1 MTVRDRLGEVRYVVI
16 PGKGHPVEETTAREL
31 LPFLKP
37 GAAIRR
43 VTLGRKPLDGVSF
56 QGALSHELTP
66 ESNARTIAS
75 EKDAIHIAVADAA
88 WFSRLAGAGFKVPRN
103 KDWIYIHFEAGG
115 PAFLVSS
122 QPYFLFTGFTRL
134 VEDLLD
140 RDTNE
145 LRHRLLEISFSVEK
159 STFDLALTQYARIMR
174 TFDRDRYVREYAR
187 LGFTHIE
194 VNALATPFPYEQGV
208 PDEFYPDFYTYCPA
222 LDQFV
227 DSRLNRGLYP
237 REYLEANLARL
248 KENAR
253 LALKYGLVPGLLCF
267 EPRSVPETLFQRYP
281 TLRGARVDHPFRSF
295 KPRYSLSLVHPLARR
310 HYAEMMSNL
319 MAEVPELE
327 FMAIW
332 SNDSGSG
339 FEHTKSLYVGRNGG
353 AYMIREWKNDEEIA
367 RSAAANIA
375 GFYRLLRDAAAK
387 VNPRFRV
394 ITRLESFY
402 GERRYLWPELKD
414 RIDVEVNSLLVSG
427 WENNYPHPEYPDIQV
442 LGSAYHNRLRPREK
456 RVVSELEARGGRGY
470 FYHFFNSHGNHEPL
484 LGIPFPWLT
493 YEKLRACA
501 KLGIRTLAHMGGL
514 QPPDKVP
521 YAVNQEI
528 FREFQLDAGLS
539 VDRTVSKIAR
549 RYAGDRFAGDLV
561 KGWRLIERSIRRFV
575 PMSLY
580 SGFGSV
586 WNRLLVRPLVPDILK
601 IPDEDRAYYEKVMV
615 SPVHNP
621 NKVDLARDVLFE
633 LITKDYARRAYRR
646 IDAGAMKP
654 LRAAIDLFT
663 KIKVEAV
670 RAGDEQAGSVFI
682 DQACRAQALWGLYET
697 LRNTAVWIYAV
708 HEYLEARDRKV
719 KARCRALLDDMIGR
733 EIDNSGRLIRL
744 WRDAPVEWM
753 FVSDF
758 GETPFIHGENFAEL
772 LEKRI
777 ALMKKHRRDKP
788 SIDPEFMF
796 RVKGDPYE

>member
-1 MTVRDRLGEVRYVVI
+1 MTVRDRLGEVRHVFI

-43 VTLGRKPLDGVSF
+43 SGGRT
-56 QGALSHELTP
+56 GAGERS
-66 ESNARTIAS
+66 
-75 EKDAIHIAVADAA
+75 AIHIAVADAA
-88 WFSRLAGAGFKVPRN
+88 WISRLSREGLKVPAN
-103 KDWIYIHFEAGG
+103 KDWIYIHFEPGG
-115 PAFLVSS
+115 PAFLAGS
-122 QPYFLFTGFTRL
+122 QPCFLFAGLAHL

-140 RDTNE
+140 RDVNE
-145 LRHRLLEISFSVEK
+145 FRHRFREISFSVEK

-174 TFDRDRYVREYAR
+174 KFDRDRYVREYAR

-194 VNALATPFPYEQGV
+194 VNALATPFPHEQGV

-227 DSRLNRGLYP
+227 DSRLNRGIYP

-319 MAEVPELE
+319 MTEVPELE
-327 FMAIW
+327 FMSVW

-456 RVVSELEARGGRGY
+456 KAVSELEARGGRGY

-521 YAVNQEI
+521 YAVNQEV

-539 VDRTVSKIAR
+539 VDRTVAKIAR

-561 KGWRLIERSIRRFV
+561 KGWRLIERSVRRFV

-601 IPDEDRAYYEKVMV
+601 IPEEDRAYYEKVMV
-615 SPVHNP
+615 SSIHNP

-646 IDAGAMKP
+646 IDAGAMRP
-654 LRAAIDLFT
+654 LRAAIDLFLN
-663 KIKVEAV
+663 KKAEAV
-670 RAGDEQAGSVFI
+670 RAGDKQAASVFI
-682 DQACRAQALWGLYET
+682 DQACRAQALGGLYET

-744 WRDAPVEWM
+744 WKDAPVEWM

-758 GETPFIHGENFAEL
+758 GETPFIHGRNFAEL

-796 RVKGDPYE
+796 RVKNDPYE